1 MSGSLGQL
9 SLIFSSTIFNTKMDN
24 FNGPVGML
32 VGSGLGIT
40 RTMYCDP
47 DNIADFT
54 PVDVCIKAMIIGAWK
69 RAHEQT

>member
-1 MSGSLGQL
+1 MGKKFHHFIKNLTKNFLPQL
-9 SLIFSSTIFNTKMDN
+9 DN

-32 VGSGLGIT
+32 IGSGLGLT

-69 RAHEQT
+69 RAHETR